1 MVETRY
7 PRDLVGYAGAPPDPR
22 WPGDARVAVSV
33 VLNHEEGGEYN
44 VLHGDAHGEYVLTD
58 LGATTPRRGAR
69 DLLVESMFDY
79 GTRAGFWRVARVL
92 RERSWPT
99 TVFAVGMAL
108 ERTPA
113 VAALM
118 REAGWEVACHG
129 HRWIDYFGYDEAA
142 ERADITACA
151 RTVTNMIGTAPV
163 GWYTGR
169 MSANTRRLVA
179 EHGGFLYD
187 SDGYDDD
194 LPHWVR
200 SGQKPVLVVPY
211 SLDVNDARMAR
222 GGDLATADAWFG
234 YARDAFDWLYAEGAS
249 SPKMLSIGLHSRLIG
264 RPARIGGLAR
274 LLDHIASH
282 DGVWRATR
290 ADIAR
295 HWIATH
301 PATPPA

>member
-1 MVETRY
+1 MPVARY
-7 PRDLVGYAGAPPDPR
+7 PRDLTGYADSPPQPSWPDGAR
-22 WPGDARVAVSV
+22 IAVSV
-33 VLNHEEGGEYN
+33 VLNHEEGGEYS
-44 VLHGDAHGEYVLTD
+44 VLHGDAHAEHVLTD
-58 LGATTPRRGAR
+58 VGPVVPRQGAR

-79 GTRAGFWRVARVL
+79 GARAGFWRVARVL

-113 VAALM
+113 AAALM

-129 HRWIDYFGYDEAA
+129 HRWIDYFGHDEAA
-142 ERADITACA
+142 ERADILACA
-151 RTVTNMIGTAPV
+151 QTITRMIGTAPV

-187 SDGYDDD
+187 SDCYDDD

-200 SGQKPVLVVPY
+200 VEERPVLVVPY

-222 GGDLATADAWFG
+222 GGDLPTADLWFD
-234 YARDAFDWLYAEGAS
+234 YARDAFDCLYAEGTEH
-249 SPKMLSIGLHSRLIG
+249 PRMLSIGLHSRLVG
-264 RPARIGGLAR
+264 RPGRIGGLAR
-274 LLDHIASH
+274 LLDHIGNH

-290 ADIAR
+290 ADVAR
-295 HWIATH
+295 HWIARH
-301 PATPPA
+301 PAT